1 MTSTQPMQ
9 NCTRSQKSMRNC
21 IGWPPRSS
29 VRWSLNEKK
38 SSTKFDKANQT
49 IEALKFK
56 NNFLDERTKNN
67 FQHLCYHCGATG
79 HIQSNCYKW
88 LVTQQSNSMISLGN
102 HNQFLSSFAP
112 FGDLL
117 KAFMFLSNLNG
128 FNSSPSPLD
137 QGFAKRKGSSKVW
150 KEKCFK

>member
-1 MTSTQPMQ
+1 
-9 NCTRSQKSMRNC
+9 MRNC

-49 IEALKFK
+49 IKALKFK
-56 NNFLDERTKNN
+56 NNFLAERTKNN

-79 HIQSNCYKW
+79 YIQPNCYKW
-88 LVTQQSNSMISLGN
+88 LVTQQSNNMISFGN
-102 HNQFLSSFAP
+102 HNQFPSSFAP
-112 FGDLL
+112 LGDLL
-117 KAFMFLSNLNG
+117 KALMFLSNLNG
-128 FNSSPSPLD
+128 FNSSLSLSD
-137 QGFAKRKGSSKVW
+137 QGFARRKGSSKAW